1 MNLIN
6 LKRADEASAKK
17 QEVQELREL
26 WDQMARD
33 QEEEEIREREHMKK
47 LSSELQ
53 QYNILRQTYMSDN
66 DRKEKELDLKILQQ
80 ALTKE
85 AREEA
90 EEAAA
95 KLARIADIRRY
106 REKLALLMGKEAE
119 DEAERNAWINSVAE
133 AQQAKRDAEL
143 QARDD
148 ARRKLM
154 AEVQAIRDQQVY
166 YKQQQRQ
173 MLNAE
178 KDVQRKLNEEA
189 LAAQAADEARAR
201 TELKKKQLLSRLETQ
216 TQIVAKAHIAAVES
230 DEKLRAMEIAQ
241 QQETAYLGQ
250 VTATL
255 KNSDPPVWYGK
266 KKFQW

>member
-1 MNLIN
+1 MKLIN
-6 LKRADEASAKK
+6 LRRADEAGAKQK
-17 QEVQELREL
+17 EVQELREL
-26 WDQMARD
+26 WDQIARE
-33 QEEEEIREREHMKK
+33 QEEEERRERDHMKK
-47 LSSELQ
+47 LAAELQ
-53 QYNILRQTYMSDN
+53 QYNVLHKTYMSDN
-66 DRKEKELDLKILQQ
+66 ERRERELDLKILQE

-95 KLARIADIRRY
+95 KAARIADIRRY

-119 DEAERNAWINSVAE
+119 DEAERNAWIDSVAE

-143 QARDD
+143 QARED

-154 AEVQAIRDQQVY
+154 AEVQAIRDQQIY
-166 YKQQQRQ
+166 YKQQQR
-173 MLNAE
+173 MLINADKE
-178 KDVQRKLNEEA
+178 VQKKLNEEA
-189 LAAQAADEARAR
+189 LAAQAAEDARAR
-201 TELKKKQLLSRLETQ
+201 KELKKKQLLSRLETQ

-241 QQETAYLGQ
+241 QQETTYLSQ
-250 VTATL
+250 VRDTL
-255 KNSDPPVWYGK
+255 QRTDPPVWYGK